1 MYQILFLH
9 SAKDDSFVRQ
19 MMAPELEVAPPDMA
33 LSRNASHSLYK
44 LCLLYRDV
52 PQAAASGAASEDGYS
67 SSLGDAIVQAADAS
81 RRTVLVL
88 SEHFLKVEWARF
100 DYKSGLHQAFR

>member
-1 MYQILFLH
+1 
-9 SAKDDSFVRQ
+9 

-88 SEHFLKVEWARF
+88 SEHFLKVEFARF
-100 DYKSGLHQAFR
+100 DSKKRLHQAFR